1 MIHTEQHMI
10 LSLAATIYCPG
21 VLLKPWFP
29 QTLVFK
35 NSLTPSNTSKIYQN
49 KFIQRVTLQWS
60 LASLQR
66 CPPFPVKYSKQ
77 IAIFNSIAFL
87 LWPSHKRL
95 RKWKKNFVFFVNE
108 KHWCDQSGVSVFPN
122 FDQNFN
128 LPPQTNWKKIP
139 WLLPDLEECSISLTI
154 FWPVKWLKIYFRIP
168 FELQHHVV
176 AEV

>member
-49 KFIQRVTLQWS
+49 KFIQRVTLPWS

-66 CPPFPVKYSKQ
+66 CPSFPVKYSKQ

-95 RKWKKNFVFFVNE
+95 RKWKKNFVFFVRKNIDVIKVVFHFFLTLIKISIYLLKLTE
-108 KHWCDQSGVSVFPN
+108 KKFPD
-122 FDQNFN
+122 F
-128 LPPQTNWKKIP
+128 
-139 WLLPDLEECSISLTI
+139 SLTLRN
-154 FWPVKWLKIYFRIP
+154 FLFP
-168 FELQHHVV
+168 
-176 AEV
+176 

>member
-21 VLLKPWFP
+21 VLLKPWSP

-66 CPPFPVKYSKQ
+66 CPSFPVKYSKQ

-95 RKWKKNFVFFVNE
+95 RKWKKNFVFFVRKNIDVIKVVFHFFLTLIKISIYLLKLTE
-108 KHWCDQSGVSVFPN
+108 KKFPD
-122 FDQNFN
+122 F
-128 LPPQTNWKKIP
+128 
-139 WLLPDLEECSISLTI
+139 SLTLRN
-154 FWPVKWLKIYFRIP
+154 FLFP
-168 FELQHHVV
+168 
-176 AEV
+176 